1 MSQRNHCDEL
11 LAILPVMEAGLRE
24 PLEGISQDHL
34 NHRFAPHKMTIG
46 ELAVHC
52 AAWPV
57 YFLSAEPPWE
67 KVRWTCRPCPDPLTM
82 AFVDQAIDEG
92 FAAMRETLQRASDE
106 DLDKRSDQERGL
118 GYLICRLQLHFI
130 WHVGQMSYLRHMLD
144 EAWASSGRGHF
155 GRMATAYIG
164 VSYHAGDPQRLR
176 GF

>member
-52 AAWPV
+52 TAWPV
-57 YFLSAEPPWE
+57 YFLSAEPPWA